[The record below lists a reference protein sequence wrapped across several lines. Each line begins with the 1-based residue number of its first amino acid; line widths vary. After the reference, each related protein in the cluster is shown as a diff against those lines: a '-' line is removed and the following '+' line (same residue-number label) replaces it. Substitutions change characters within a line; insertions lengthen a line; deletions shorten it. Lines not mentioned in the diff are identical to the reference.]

1 MQKSVNCWE
10 VFTCAEKECPAYKI
24 KETKCWLI
32 SGTHCHQDIQGKF
45 LEKMEMCLDC
55 VVFEANMDIVAMK
68 DTLGIVNKQFK
79 EFRTAIT
86 ARDEELETT
95 SMELALC
102 LSETF
107 EALNKIASG
116 DPRVRISEDS
126 GHELIA
132 KLKQTVNKTAEGI
145 ETVVNQSHEFAI
157 GLAEHF
163 DVLNRVSK
171 GDLTARISD
180 NSQDE
185 LLKAL
190 GKVTNH
196 MIESVSR
203 EIDERKKAEASLEK
217 EKNFSDSVINSL
229 PGVFYLIEDNNY
241 FLRWNQNLEIFSGYS
256 AEEILG
262 KNPLDFFIEEEKNL
276 VSERIQEAFIKGQS
290 ITEAHLVSKDG
301 SKTPYLFT
309 GRRFISGKQRYI
321 VGTGV
326 DITERKKAEGILRE
340 KEERENLILRSLP
353 MAFYNVQFFNND
365 SQLWVSEQID
375 RISGFTGNT
384 FIEDQNFWSSRVHP
398 DERELASR
406 KYQTIYEN
414 GSVAIEYRWQC
425 ADGMYRWFYDQAVL
439 IRDEQGNPKEI
450 IGTWRD
456 VSERKRAEKELK
468 QTLSLVKAT
477 LESTA
482 DGILVVD
489 KEGKIESFNQRF
501 LDMWRIPDSII
512 EYRDSD
518 KVINFVIKQLRDTEE
533 FLFKLQQVYAQ
544 PNEENYDILEFKDKR
559 VFERYSK
566 PQKIGEAIVGRVW
579 SFRDITER
587 KQAEEEIYKLNEELE
602 QRVLQRTAEL
612 EASNRELESFSYSVS
627 HDLRAP
633 LRAIDGFSRILLEDY
648 GDKYDAEGKRLINII
663 RSNTQKMGELIDD
676 LLALSRLGRKE
687 IDLSDIDVDRLVR
700 ELFSELGLDTDKQ
713 KVKFNIKSLPDVC
726 GDMGMLRQVFANLL
740 LNAVKFT
747 KTRETPMIEIGGY
760 NEDSR
765 NIYYVKDNGVG
776 FDMRYKDKLF
786 GVFQR
791 LHSGE
796 EFEGTGIGLAIVQRI
811 INRHGGQIW
820 AEGRVNEGATFY
832 FALPFKEKE
841 VAR

>member
-10 VFTCAEKECPAYKI
+10 VFTCAEKKCPAYKI

-55 VVFEANMDIVAMK
+55 VVFEANMDIVAMR
-68 DTLGIVNKQFK
+68 DTLVIVNKQFK

-86 ARDEELETT
+86 ERDEELETT

-126 GHELIA
+126 GHEMSE

-171 GDLTARISD
+171 GDLGARISD

-196 MIESVSR
+196 MIENVSK
-203 EIDERKKAEASLEK
+203 EITERKQAEANLEK
-217 EKNFSDSVINSL
+217 EKDFSDSVINSL
-229 PGVFYLIEDNNY
+229 PGIFYLIEENDH
-241 FLRWNQNLEIFSGYS
+241 FLRWNQNLETFSGYT
-256 AEEILG
+256 AEEILE

-276 VSERIQEAFIKGQS
+276 IAERIQEALIKGQS
-290 ITEAHLVSKDG
+290 IPEGPLVSKDG

-309 GRRFISGKQRYI
+309 ARRFISGKQRYL

-326 DITERKKAEGILRE
+326 DIPERKKAEKILRE
-340 KEERENLILRSLP
+340 KEEREHLILRSLP
-353 MAFYNVQFFNND
+353 MAFYNVQFVNNA

-375 RISGFTGNT
+375 RISGFPSNA
-384 FIEDQNFWSSRVHP
+384 FIEDQSFWTSKIHP
-398 DERELASR
+398 DERELASQ
-406 KYQTIYEN
+406 KYQTIYES

-425 ADGMYRWFYDQAVL
+425 VDGMYRWFYDQAVL

-587 KQAEEEIYKLNEELE
+587 KQAEEEIFKLNEELE
-602 QRVLQRTAEL
+602 QRVFERTAQL
-612 EASNRELESFSYSVS
+612 EISNKELESFSYSVS

-687 IDLSDIDVDRLVR
+687 ITVSNVDMDKLVR
-700 ELFSELGLDTDKQ
+700 GLFNELGLDTDKREVEF
-713 KVKFNIKSLPDVC
+713 KIKPLPDSC
-726 GDMGMLRQVFANLL
+726 GDMGMIRQVFANLL

-747 KTRETPMIEIGGY
+747 KTRETPVIEIGGY
-760 NEDSR
+760 NEDSK

-791 LHSGE
+791 LHNE
-796 EFEGTGIGLAIVQRI
+796 EKFEGSGIGLAIVQRI

-832 FALPFKEKE
+832 FALRFKEKE
-841 VAR
+841 VGE